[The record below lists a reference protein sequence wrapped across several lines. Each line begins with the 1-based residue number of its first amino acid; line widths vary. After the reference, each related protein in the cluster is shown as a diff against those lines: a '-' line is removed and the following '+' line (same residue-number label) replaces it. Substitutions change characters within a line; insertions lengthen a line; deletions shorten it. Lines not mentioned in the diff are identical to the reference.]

1 MIFCGGTKELNPISV
16 TSIGVLLHSAE
27 EDLQMPDCDIFQF
40 ESRLKED
47 WFNEAEQ
54 LKHRSVVFLAR

>member
-1 MIFCGGTKELNPISV
+1 MNPISV